1 MSFLIYLLISQMK
14 VTDFSV
20 KVMNTKMAEKQ
31 VLAYLG
37 IALILLDTKSI
48 AMVIYSAL
56 IFSVFPFFFY
66 QEWEEGKQPI
76 VSPRPTGDIS

>member
-20 KVMNTKMAEKQ
+20 KVMSTKMAEKQ

-37 IALILLDTKSI
+37 IAFNFVGYQKHSYGHLFGIDLFCFSFFLLPG
-48 AMVIYSAL
+48 VGG
-56 IFSVFPFFFY
+56 
-66 QEWEEGKQPI
+66 GK
-76 VSPRPTGDIS
+76 TANTLA

>member
-48 AMVIYSAL
+48 AMVVYSAL
-56 IFSVFPFFFY
+56 IFSVFPFFLLPGVGG
-66 QEWEEGKQPI
+66 GKTAN
-76 VSPRPTGDIS
+76 SLA